1 MVKGEIQMKK
11 VKFIL
16 VLCLLA
22 SLAMAPYAFAGDVK
36 TTLGLGVGWMPDYEG
51 SNDYEAV
58 PIPYAK
64 VTWGDGAYLL
74 LNGAS
79 LRVNLLNKTFQLGP
93 ILQYRRERGNVD
105 DKRIKRMDKIDG
117 ATEAGAFIAY
127 RFDSLLLGV
136 DAVTDI
142 SNEHDGYLITLR
154 GAYTFDFC
162 DGSNIV
168 PFISTTYADD
178 DYMETYFQVDPG
190 NVGSSNLPYYEA
202 EACFK
207 DVKVGVNSDMAVSDN
222 WILRA
227 TAVYTKL
234 LDDAKDSPVVD
245 DVGDDNQF
253 FVGLVCAYKF

>member
-1 MVKGEIQMKK
+1 MM
-11 VKFIL
+11 

-22 SLAMAPYAFAGDVK
+22 ACLTLAPTAFAGKVE
-36 TTLGLGVGWMPDYEG
+36 TSLGLGVGWMPDYEG
-51 SNDYEAV
+51 SDDYEAV

-64 VTWGDGAYLL
+64 VTWGEGGYLL
-74 LNGAS
+74 LNGTS
-79 LRVNLLNKTFQLGP
+79 LRVNLINETFQFGP

-105 DKRIKRMDKIDG
+105 DDRVERMDKIDG
-117 ATEAGAFIAY
+117 ATEAGAFLAY
-127 RFDSLLLGV
+127 KFDSLLLGI

-190 NVGSSNLPYYEA
+190 NVGSSGLSYYEA

-207 DVKVGVNSDMAVSDN
+207 DVSLGLNSDMVFSNN
-222 WILRA
+222 WLVQG

-234 LDDAKDSPVVD
+234 LDDAKDSPLVD

-253 FVGLVCAYKF
+253 FVGLVLVYKF